1 VPHRLLLLLLL
12 LTLAMPACAADEPA
26 VRAPLG
32 ADEDRGVPAPDA
44 LPPDDLG
51 EPERPPE
58 DGGGPGDAE
67 PDRDGAGRG
76 ADEDGEPEAAD
87 PPTSEVELDG
97 HEVVLHG
104 SDGGRRTVALI
115 DPDRHGRVL
124 HASVRPGE
132 HASTTV
138 LLLTRIQQRYE
149 LRYLVV
155 EDDMRDPAETE
166 LYGLPWRLQVEA
178 DLVRFADVPP
188 TPVWAPDG
196 SAIAWL
202 EWDGDGTRLR
212 TVGWIDHDTGSNPS
226 DDAHAYR
233 VDDVP
238 LGTQLERWDADAS
251 HPTLHGSNGEKR
263 WRIELDLERRAV
275 ALPA

>member
-1 VPHRLLLLLLL
+1 VPHHRRLPLLLLLAFALS
-12 LTLAMPACAADEPA
+12 ACGVDEPVPPPPVGIDEDRHA
-26 VRAPLG
+26 QEPDARPPGDAGEPGQSGEEDRDPGGATDPGTGEG
-32 ADEDRGVPAPDA
+32 ADEDASSDEPASPAPD
-44 LPPDDLG
+44 
-51 EPERPPE
+51 
-58 DGGGPGDAE
+58 
-67 PDRDGAGRG
+67 
-76 ADEDGEPEAAD
+76 
-87 PPTSEVELDG
+87 VELDG
-97 HEVVLHG
+97 HELVLRG
-104 SDGGRRTVALI
+104 PDDERRTVAVI
-115 DPDRHGRVL
+115 DPERHGRVL

-138 LLLTRIQQRYE
+138 LLLTRVQQRYE

-155 EDDMRDPAETE
+155 GDGDHDPAEAE
-166 LYGLPWRLQVEA
+166 VYGLPWRLQVEA

-212 TVGWIDHDTGSNPS
+212 TVGWIDHGSQSNPS

-233 VDDVP
+233 IDDVP

-251 HPTLHGSNGEKR
+251 HPTLHGSNGETR